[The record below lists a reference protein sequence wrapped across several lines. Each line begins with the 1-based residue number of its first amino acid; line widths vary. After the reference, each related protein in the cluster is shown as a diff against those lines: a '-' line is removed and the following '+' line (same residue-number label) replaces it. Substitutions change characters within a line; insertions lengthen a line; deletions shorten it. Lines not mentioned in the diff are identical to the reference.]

1 VGTLA
6 IIATGR
12 VEPAGCMDEVIFE
25 KFKGTGT
32 MEIILDRRISDRRV
46 YPAMDINRSGTRREE
61 LLMDKETLNK
71 IWILR
76 KFLNE
81 QSPQEAIE
89 FLINQMG
96 KTKTNKKFLEMMN
109 T

>member
-1 VGTLA
+1 
-6 IIATGR
+6 
-12 VEPAGCMDEVIFE
+12 
-25 KFKGTGT
+25 
-32 MEIILDRRISDRRV
+32 MEIILDRRISTARL
-46 YPAMDINRSGTRREE
+46 PAHRHQPLGTRREE
-61 LLMDKETLNK
+61 LLMEKETLNK

-96 KTKTNKKFLEMMN
+96 KTKTNKKFWR
-109 T
+109 